1 MTIPIEYRW
10 AKVHLASMAAA
21 AALMLASTAAQADD
35 PIRGG
40 TLVLARSQ
48 EPLTLDPNIPADNG
62 SIYAIEQIFD
72 ALIEPDKD
80 GSGLRPGLAKSWE
93 ISDGGTVYTLTLRE
107 AYFHNGMPVTVE
119 DVVFSLE
126 NAKAN
131 EGYGFVFA
139 PVEAIEA
146 LDDSQV
152 RLTLSEPYTPMLS
165 VLSLFTASIVP
176 KAAYEADPD
185 GFGAMPIG
193 SGPFAVVEYSRG
205 QRLVLERSEQYWEV
219 GADGEPL
226 PYLDRI
232 EMPYVP
238 ESNSRMLG
246 LQSGD
251 FHAIEFVPYS
261 QAASLDADPSLNL
274 EVAPVYR
281 MDYVYLNHAQPPLDN
296 KNIRLALNHATDHD
310 AILNVV
316 FFGYGEISNNFM
328 PKMNYHSAD
337 VPVIPFD
344 IERAKELVAE
354 AGYDGTPIN
363 LLIAAG
369 DSNGQQI
376 GNILQQGWQQAG
388 LNVELA
394 QVDGGTAWGMVTDG
408 SYMAHVSYITSDIND
423 DDELATLQA
432 DFDSGTEAFFSR
444 YKNDAISDKL
454 AAARQSDDPD
464 ERAAL
469 YAEIQETVY
478 MDGYSVPLNFS
489 PTLTGSTSAVRD
501 LKTSR
506 TGWWWLKDTWIA
518 E

>member
-1 MTIPIEYRW
+1 MTSRNVTLR
-10 AKVHLASMAAA
+10 KKSGLAATATAMALIMAATA
-21 AALMLASTAAQADD
+21 TLAQE
-35 PIRGG
+35 PVRGG
-40 TLVLARSQ
+40 TMVLARYQ

-72 ALIEPDKD
+72 ALIEPDTE
-80 GSGLRPGLAKSWE
+80 GSGLRPGLAESWE
-93 ISDGGTVYTLTLRE
+93 ISDDGTVYDFKIRE
-107 AYFHNGMPVTVE
+107 AYFHNGEPVTVE
-119 DVVFSLE
+119 DIVFSLE

-139 PVEAIEA
+139 PVETIEA
-146 LDDSQV
+146 VGDNQI
-152 RLTLSEPYTPMLS
+152 RLTLSEPYAPMLS

-176 KAAYEADPD
+176 KAVYEADPE
-185 GFGAMPIG
+185 GFGSMPVG
-193 SGPFAVVEYSRG
+193 SGPFAVVEYARG
-205 QRLVLERSEQYWEV
+205 ERLVLERSDQYWEM
-219 GADGEPL
+219 GIDGEPL
-226 PYLDRI
+226 PYLERI

-238 ESNSRMLG
+238 EGNSRVLG

-251 FHAIEFVPYS
+251 FHVIEFVPYS
-261 QAASLDADPSLNL
+261 QAATVDGNPSLNL

-281 MDYVYLNHAQPPLDN
+281 LDYVYLNHAKPPLDN
-296 KNIRLALNHATDHD
+296 KNIRLALNHATDHE

-316 FFGYGEISNNFM
+316 FFGYGEVPNSFM
-328 PKMNYHSAD
+328 PKMNFHSAE

-354 AGYDGTPIN
+354 AGYDGTPIQ

-369 DSNGQQI
+369 DSSGQQI

-388 LNVELA
+388 LNVAIE
-394 QVDGGTAWGMVTDG
+394 QVDGGTAWGMVSDG

-432 DFDSGTEAFFSR
+432 DYDSGTEAFFSR
-444 YKNDAISDKL
+444 YQNDEIGEML
-454 AAARQSDDPD
+454 AAARQSDDP
-464 ERAAL
+464 ETRAAL
-469 YAEIQETVY
+469 YAQIQETVY

-489 PTLTGSTSAVRD
+489 PTLTGSSGKVQNLT
-501 LKTSR
+501 TSR
-506 TGWWWLKDTWIA
+506 TGWWWLKDAWIA

>member
-1 MTIPIEYRW
+1 MTGKHAQYRQRSG
-10 AKVHLASMAAA
+10 LAVGATALGLVLAA
-21 AALMLASTAAQADD
+21 TAAQADD
-35 PIRGG
+35 PVRGG
-40 TLVLARSQ
+40 TLVLARYQ

-72 ALIEPDKD
+72 ALIEPDTE
-80 GSGLRPGLAKSWE
+80 GSGLRPGLAESWE
-93 ISDGGTVYTLTLRE
+93 VSEDGTVYTLTIRE
-107 AYFHNGMPVTVE
+107 ASFHNGDPVTVA

-126 NAKAN
+126 NARAN

-139 PVEAIEA
+139 PVEAVEA
-146 LDDSQV
+146 VGDDQV
-152 RLTLSEPYTPMLS
+152 RLTLSEPYSPMLS
-165 VLSLFTASIVP
+165 ALSLFTASIVP
-176 KAAYEADPD
+176 QAVYEADPE
-185 GFGAMPIG
+185 GFGSMPIG
-193 SGPFAVVEYSRG
+193 SGPFEVVEYARG
-205 QRLVLERSEQYWEV
+205 ERLVLERTDSYWEM
-219 GADGEPL
+219 GADGEAL

-238 ESNSRMLG
+238 EGNSRVLG

-261 QAASLDADPSLNL
+261 QAATVDADPSLNL
-274 EVAPVYR
+274 EVSPVYR
-281 MDYVYLNHAQPPLDN
+281 LDYVYLNHAEPPLDDE
-296 KNIRLALNHATDHD
+296 NIRLALNYAADHE

-316 FFGYGEISNNFM
+316 FFGYGAVPNSFR

-344 IERAKELVAE
+344 VERASELVAE
-354 AGYDGTPIN
+354 AGYDGTPIR

-388 LNVELA
+388 LNVEIE

-408 SYMAHVSYITSDIND
+408 DYQAHISYITSDIND

-432 DFDSGTEAFFSR
+432 DFHSGTEGFFSR
-444 YKNDAISDKL
+444 YRNDDVGEML
-454 AAARQSDDPD
+454 AAARRTDDPA
-464 ERAAL
+464 ERGRL

-478 MDGYSVPLNFS
+478 WDGYSVPLNFS
-489 PTLTGSTSAVRD
+489 PTLTGSSASVQN
-501 LKTSR
+501 LVTSR
-506 TGWWWLKDTWIA
+506 TGWWWLKDAWIA